1 MSGRQDLQNDD
12 RGNDALRERIA
23 ELEQRV
29 ADLTRDNEELATRA
43 ESLQAATV
51 VTTEAG
57 DLGRALSVILTELRK
72 VVPYDSCSVQELR
85 GNRLVIIGGVGFED
99 LDVILGESFEVGG
112 SDIPNSEV
120 IHRRRALVVAD
131 TERYRAFRRGLH
143 VGAGIRSWLG
153 VPLIHRDDLLGMI
166 ALDKSEADYYTAE
179 HQQLAL
185 AYASLV
191 AGAMIKGR
199 NDRALAS

>member
-1 MSGRQDLQNDD
+1 MQDDE
-12 RGNDALRERIA
+12 RANDALRDRIA
-23 ELEQRV
+23 ELERRV
-29 ADLTRDNEELATRA
+29 ADLTRDNAELTTRA

-51 VTTEAG
+51 VTAESG
-57 DLGRALSVILTELRK
+57 DLGRALTVILTELRK

-85 GNRLVIIGGVGFED
+85 GNRLVIVGGVGFED

-120 IHRRRALVVAD
+120 IHRRRPLLVAD

-166 ALDKSEADYYTAE
+166 ALDKSEADYYTPE

-185 AYASLV
+185 AFASLV
-191 AGAMIKGR
+191 AGAMVKGR
-199 NDRALAS
+199 DDRAMAS

>member
-1 MSGRQDLQNDD
+1 MQDDD
-12 RGNDALRERIA
+12 RANDALRDRIA
-23 ELEQRV
+23 ELERRV
-29 ADLTRDNEELATRA
+29 ADLTRDNAELVTRA
-43 ESLQAATV
+43 ESLHAATV
-51 VTTEAG
+51 VTAESA
-57 DLGRALSVILTELRK
+57 DLGRALGVILTELRK

-99 LDVILGESFEVGG
+99 LDVIVGESFEVGG

-120 IHRRRALVVAD
+120 IHRRRPLLVAD

-166 ALDKSEADYYTAE
+166 ALDKSEADYYTAA

-185 AYASLV
+185 AFASLV
-191 AGAMIKGR
+191 AGAMVKGR
-199 NDRALAS
+199 DDRAMAS